1 MVALGDGSA
10 FLFYFEKWTVGVST
24 SGRPVTFDTSL
35 ARTRKIKKRKNKTK
49 VKRNEKS

>member
-35 ARTRKIKKRKNKTK
+35 ARIFIAID
-49 VKRNEKS
+49 EDHDW